1 MALNYLENTSGNFF
15 SIINPIAYENF
26 SDLENQV
33 LLNSIKDTIGST
45 IADTFNTLV
54 GADIF
59 DTSKGNIGTII
70 GNITSNILQQNNI
83 SEDTF
88 NFYKFRINPQKLKI
102 SRRKI
107 IDEKLVGSGW
117 DLDTV
122 NEEMISIGYEGTTG
136 SLVPYNF
143 FNKTVEP
150 LLKSLL
156 SEYGGKG
163 IIGQIYDNYVDIPVL
178 NRNPKLSASY
188 IKFLNFE
195 QFWQKNNN
203 DLLFIWEDNCY
214 IGKFTDFSYNLS
226 EREPYQIFWSFNIK
240 VYPDFKY
247 NLYTGW
253 IDNEKYKE
261 IQQVFNKRFL
271 GTEHIVNQDLNDI
284 NLISRTPI
292 GFENVLTLDEEN
304 TVNWFEGLGKT
315 LYNKNGALF
324 LENSNLNKS
333 YNLNDI
339 TPKILAE
346 WYKKNSKID
355 LFEDSISFNMK
366 RNTVINESDTTIN
379 ESNNFTPVINSKET
393 QTQTNNTPDP
403 NEK

>member
-1 MALNYLENTSGNFF
+1 MSLNYLENTSGNFF

-33 LLNSIKDTIGST
+33 LLNSVKDTIGST
-45 IADTFNTLV
+45 IADTFNSLV

-59 DTSKGNIGTII
+59 DTDKGNAGTII
-70 GNITSNILQQNNI
+70 ARITANILQQNNI

-88 NFYKFRINPQKLKI
+88 NFYKFRINPQKFKL

-117 DLDTV
+117 DLDTI

-150 LLKSLL
+150 LLRSLL
-156 SEYGGKG
+156 SQYGG
-163 IIGQIYDNYVDIPVL
+163 IGTIGEIFDGYVDIPVL

-195 QFWQKNNN
+195 QFWKRNNN

-214 IGKFTDFSYNLS
+214 LGKFTDFSYNLS
-226 EREPYQIFWSFNIK
+226 EKEPYQIFWSFNIK

-253 IDNEKYKE
+253 IDNDKYKD
-261 IQQVFNKRFL
+261 IQQLFNKRFK
-271 GTEHIVNQDLNDI
+271 GTNQISSQSPNEI
-284 NLISRTPI
+284 NSVGRTPI
-292 GFENVLTLDEEN
+292 GFESILTSTEE
-304 TVNWFEGLGKT
+304 TAVSWFEGLGKN

-324 LENSNLNKS
+324 LENSNLDKS
-333 YNLNDI
+333 FNLNDI
-339 TPKILAE
+339 TPKRLAE
-346 WYKKNSKID
+346 LYKQNSKID
-355 LFEDSISFNMK
+355 LFEDSIEFNMH
-366 RNTVINESDTTIN
+366 RPSIDIQ
-379 ESNNFTPVINSKET
+379 SNNETEPIESSEPKDIKEEEIQSNRT
-393 QTQTNNTPDP
+393 ENP